1 MTYAGARGQ
10 TAKEMCQVIR
20 LCRLKYNVRALFDA
34 TLASLN
40 AALGRYTLSLAN
52 GVFVDTGF
60 TLRLSY
66 RSVLSNCYSASFKQ
80 LDFSGDPEEAANYI
94 NQWVEDR
101 TNEKIQDIVSEGDV
115 KGAAL
120 ALANAI
126 YFKGTWKCGFDPD
139 RTAVAPFRVSSSEST
154 HVNMMT
160 QTARFRYS
168 LNRRLN
174 CQILELPYRGHRLA
188 MYILLPKNVDGL
200 ASLEHKLTIYS
211 ITSAFAQ
218 LRPRRVSVAIP
229 RFEMTVG
236 KKLPEVL
243 KTMGMNLAFT
253 TAADFT
259 GISPV
264 RPMFVSDVIHKAFIG
279 VDEKGTEAA
288 AATVVIIRK
297 GPPPAPLNQ
306 KFVADHPFVFLIRD
320 RVTGSI
326 LFLGRLMNPSA

>member
-10 TAKEMCQVIR
+10 TAKQMCQVLR
-20 LCRLKYNVRALFDA
+20 FCRLKYNVHALVDA

-40 AALGRYTLSLAN
+40 AAHGRYTLSVAN

-60 TLRLSY
+60 TIRQSY
-66 RSVLSNCYSASFKQ
+66 RSLLSNCNSASFKQ
-80 LDFSGDPEEAANYI
+80 LDFSGDPKGAADYI

-101 TNEKIQDIVSEGDV
+101 TNDKIQDIVSPTDV
-115 KGAAL
+115 EGAAL

-126 YFKGTWKCGFDPD
+126 YFKGTWRCQFDPNC
-139 RTAVAPFRVSSSEST
+139 TEVAPFQISTREST
-154 HVNMMT
+154 QVNMMI

-188 MYILLPKNVDGL
+188 MYILLPKKVVGL
-200 ASLEHKLTIYS
+200 ASLECKLTFS
-211 ITSAFAQ
+211 SVTSAIAQ
-218 LRPRRVSVAIP
+218 LRPRRISVAIP

-243 KTMGMNLAFT
+243 KAMGMNLAFT
-253 TAADFT
+253 PAADFT

-264 RPMFVSDVIHKAFIG
+264 RPLFVSDVIHKAFIE

-288 AATVVIIRK
+288 AATVVIMRK